1 MYRDEIIADVWRNR
15 DAYVRKH
22 HGNLDEMV
30 ADLRRRQEAHAARI
44 VDRRPQRRTAPSEQ
58 R

>member
-44 VDRRPQRRTAPSEQ
+44 VDRRPQRKA
-58 R
+58 